1 MEFLKYFGPAT
12 KPVLDNIRYETC
24 KMDVNG
30 LTQMKMN
37 CRDTVLAQ
45 LLPGGVKI
53 NFNREVKFDPEG
65 PFDLSVTFTT
75 VLPFNTEFS
84 HEIDWKS
91 VDIAGE
97 FRRSRHPML
106 SVMMGRASLLI
117 GEITSASGNNPL
129 ITPPNPQ
136 NGDTQ

>member
-1 MEFLKYFGPAT
+1 MEFMKYFKPAT
-12 KPVLDNIRYETC
+12 KAVLDNIRYETL
-24 KMDVNG
+24 KMDIQG
-30 LTQMKMN
+30 LTKMKMN

-53 NFNREVKFDPEG
+53 NFNREVKFEPEG

-75 VLPFNTEFS
+75 ILPFNTEFS
-84 HEIDWKS
+84 DEIDWKT

-106 SVMMGRASLLI
+106 SVMMSRASLLI

-129 ITPPNPQ
+129 ITPPGPQ
-136 NGDTQ
+136 NGDA

>member
-1 MEFLKYFGPAT
+1 MEFMKYFKPAT
-12 KPVLDNIRYETC
+12 KAVLDNIRYETL
-24 KMDVNG
+24 KMDIQG
-30 LTQMKMN
+30 LTKMKMN

-53 NFNREVKFDPEG
+53 NFNREVKFEPEG

-75 VLPFNTEFS
+75 ILPFNTEVS
-84 HEIDWKS
+84 DEIDWKT

-106 SVMMGRASLLI
+106 SVMMSRASLLI

-129 ITPPNPQ
+129 ITPPGPQ
-136 NGDTQ
+136 NGDSQ

>member
-1 MEFLKYFGPAT
+1 MEFMKYFKPAT
-12 KPVLDNIRYETC
+12 QAVLDNIRYETL
-24 KMDVNG
+24 KMDRQG
-30 LTQMKMN
+30 LTKMKMN

-53 NFNREVKFDPEG
+53 NFNREVKFEPEG

-75 VLPFNTEFS
+75 ILPFNTEVS
-84 HEIDWKS
+84 DEIDWKT

-106 SVMMGRASLLI
+106 SVMMSRASLLI

-129 ITPPNPQ
+129 ITPPGPQ
-136 NGDTQ
+136 NGDAQ